1 MNSLWQFAKKYV
13 FPLWIWFAA
22 GFVFLAVTNLITLEI
37 PLLAKKIVNGLK
49 NGNQIKNPQNIALL
63 IIGFGLMQIL
73 IRWFSRI
80 FIFWPGRK
88 FEAMIQKATASL
100 LKDRTVIAHRLST
113 IRQCDSILVLDKG
126 MVLEQG
132 THTVLLKKK
141 GHYYALHKN

>member
-63 IIGFGLMQIL
+63 IIGLGLMQIL

-88 FEAMIQKATASL
+88 FEAMIQKATA
-100 LKDRTVIAHRLST
+100 H
-113 IRQCDSILVLDKG
+113 
-126 MVLEQG
+126 
-132 THTVLLKKK
+132 LLKK
-141 GHYYALHKN
+141 YFFYTIML